1 MDKEDKVEV
10 NEQFLSSEKV
20 LENHSLLEEI
30 GVFSY
35 IELLSQ
41 KINDYKNLFA
51 GALDIVNRATISEI
65 MDAAVGQISDNFLPS
80 YITFI
85 WKPIRSR
92 DDITFK
98 CYKSNQPVD
107 INLEIN
113 SISSFEPFFS
123 KFPGPVHFMFFS
135 SVIGRNETIQAL
147 EAIEP
152 ELVIPILGQS
162 GLYGIV
168 LLGRNLLGTDYTS
181 KELNYIE
188 NLMQFVSKAIKSH
201 IYYEQ
206 TLRDEKTGL
215 FNNGFFMTRLSEEVV
230 RVRRS
235 DAETSVIIMDV
246 DHFKG
251 FNDRFGHLAGDRV
264 LETLAITLKK
274 GVRVGDV
281 PSRFGGEEFTVLL
294 PDTKIDMAYI
304 VAERLRDMVQNMEVD
319 WEPALPQV
327 TISLGVASFN
337 KETEATP
344 ELVLERADVA
354 LYHSK
359 KSGRNCTT
367 LWEEGR
373 FEKAD
378 QSKANEGK
386 E

>member
-1 MDKEDKVEV
+1 MDKDDQIDINK
-10 NEQFLSSEKV
+10 QFLSSDKV
-20 LENHSLLEEI
+20 VENYSLLEEI

-35 IELLSQ
+35 VELLSQ

-51 GALDIVNRATISEI
+51 GALDVVNRATISEI
-65 MDAAVGQISDNFLPS
+65 MDAAVSQISDNFLPT
-80 YITFI
+80 YIVFI

-92 DDITFK
+92 DDITIK
-98 CYKSNQPVD
+98 CYKSNKPVD
-107 INLEIN
+107 LNLEIN
-113 SISSFEPFFS
+113 SVSSFEPFFS
-123 KFPGPVHFMFFS
+123 KFPGPVNFKFFS
-135 SVIGRNETIQAL
+135 SVIGSDENIKILET
-147 EAIEP
+147 IEP

-168 LLGRNLLGTDYTS
+168 LLGNNILGTGFTS
-181 KELNYIE
+181 KELTYLD

-215 FNNGFFMTRLSEEVV
+215 FNNSLFMTRLSEEVV

-235 DAETSVIIMDV
+235 EAETSVIIMDV
-246 DHFKG
+246 DHFKN
-251 FNDRFGHLAGDRV
+251 FNDRFGHLAGDKV
-264 LETLAITLKK
+264 LETLAITIKK

-304 VAERLRDMVQNMEVD
+304 VAERLRDMVQNTKVD

-327 TISLGVASFN
+327 TISLGVSSFS
-337 KETEATP
+337 KETEASA
-344 ELVLERADVA
+344 EMVLERADMA

-359 KSGRNCTT
+359 KSGRNRTT
-367 LWEEGR
+367 LWETGK
-373 FEKAD
+373 FEKMKQLKTD
-378 QSKANEGK
+378 EG
-386 E
+386 